1 VNKAIGVMEEVEV
14 EIGRKKEVSHF
25 GVAHTQTCI
34 CVSKE
39 LLWTK
44 SLASILPTHAHAQA

>member
-1 VNKAIGVMEEVEV
+1 MNKAIGVMEEVEV

>member
-1 VNKAIGVMEEVEV
+1 MNKAIGVMEEVEV
-14 EIGRKKEVSHF
+14 EIGRKKEVSHR
-25 GVAHTQTCI
+25 GLALTQISTCA
-34 CVSKE
+34 SNE